1 MITDTRAALYSR
13 QIKIGFAKLQQSRA
27 YDLLMRFPML
37 LWSVFLGLVTW
48 VGLQHYMHQAD
59 PALPG
64 VVYGLNI
71 AMRLSVIAY
80 LVVIAA
86 TVVARMRPA
95 GRARGA
101 EPRISALI
109 GTFLFTVVVLF
120 PRRELSLVAGSVS
133 TLLTFAGNAFAV
145 VVLAQLRSSFSI
157 MAEARQLV
165 TSGVYRLVRHP
176 LYLAE
181 EIAALGIFIQFL
193 SSWTALLLAIQIAFQ
208 LRRMRNE
215 EAILGESFPEYA
227 AYKARTARLIP
238 GVF

>member
-1 MITDTRAALYSR
+1 MLSPFASWDLARLQRSR
-13 QIKIGFAKLQQSRA
+13 T
-27 YDLLMRFPML
+27 YDVVMRLPML
-37 LWSVFLGLVTW
+37 LWSVFLGLVTLA
-48 VGLQHYMHQAD
+48 GLQQYMRQAD

-64 VVYGLNI
+64 AVYVLNI

-86 TVVARMRPA
+86 TLVVRMRPA
-95 GRARGA
+95 GKARGA

-109 GTFLFTVVVLF
+109 GTFLFTVVVVF
-120 PRRELSLVAGSVS
+120 PRRELPLTAGTVS
-133 TLLTFAGNAFAV
+133 ALLTLAGNVFAV
-145 VVLAQLRSSFSI
+145 VVLMQLRGSFSI

-181 EIAALGIFIQFL
+181 ETAAIGVVMQFFSL
-193 SSWTALLLAIQIAFQ
+193 WTALILAVQIGFQ

-215 EAILGESFPEYA
+215 EVVLTEIFPEYA
-227 AYKARTARLIP
+227 VYRERTARLLP
-238 GVF
+238 GIY

>member
-1 MITDTRAALYSR
+1 MLPPFAAS
-13 QIKIGFAKLQQSRA
+13 LQQSRA
-27 YDLLMRFPML
+27 YDLVMRLPML

-48 VGLQHYMHQAD
+48 LGLQQYVREAD
-59 PALPG
+59 PGLPG

-86 TVVARMRPA
+86 TVLARMRPT
-95 GRARGA
+95 GKARGA

-120 PRRELSLVAGSVS
+120 PRRELSPAAATVS
-133 TLLTFAGNAFAV
+133 TSLTLGGNAFAV
-145 VVLAQLRSSFSI
+145 VVLSHLRSSFSI

-165 TSGVYRLVRHP
+165 TSGVYRHVRHP
-176 LYLAE
+176 LYLGE
-181 EIAALGIFIQFL
+181 EIAAIGVVMQFFSL
-193 SSWTALLLAIQIAFQ
+193 WTALILAAQIGFQ

-215 EAILGESFPEYA
+215 EVILAEIFPEYEG
-227 AYKARTARLIP
+227 YRARTARILP
-238 GVF
+238 GIF

>member
-1 MITDTRAALYSR
+1 MPRPLAGWDLARLR
-13 QIKIGFAKLQQSRA
+13 QARA
-27 YDLLMRFPML
+27 YDVVMRLPML

-48 VGLQHYMHQAD
+48 VDLQHYMRQAD
-59 PALPG
+59 PALSG

-86 TVVARMRPA
+86 TVAARMRPA

-120 PRRELSLVAGSVS
+120 PRRELFPLAGAVS
-133 TLLTFAGNAFAV
+133 TLLSLAGNALAV
-145 VVLAQLRSSFSI
+145 LVLTQLRSSFSI

-181 EIAALGIFIQFL
+181 EIAALGIFMQFL
-193 SSWTALLLAIQIAFQ
+193 SHWTALLLAIQIAFQ

-215 EAILGESFPEYA
+215 EVILGESFPEYA

-238 GVF
+238 GIY